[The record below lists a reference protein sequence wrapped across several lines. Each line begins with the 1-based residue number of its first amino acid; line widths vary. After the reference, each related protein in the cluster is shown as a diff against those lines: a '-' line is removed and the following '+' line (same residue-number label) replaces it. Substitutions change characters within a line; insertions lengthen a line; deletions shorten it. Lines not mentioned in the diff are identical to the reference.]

1 MVEQECQ
8 RGTNYIKLGIK
19 WPNFYADSA
28 TGYVTLD
35 KALVLVQEI
44 EPQFLNVLNQRIQQT
59 ISEIPFS
66 INTFIP
72 KSKH

>member
-1 MVEQECQ
+1 MVDQECQ
-8 RGTNYIKLGIK
+8 RGTNIKLGIK

-28 TGYVTLD
+28 TGYGTLD
-35 KALVLVQEI
+35 KALVFL